1 MRALPLSDSV
11 PDGVQA
17 WLLPLD
23 LRAPIKQ
30 SDWHLLSEDEK
41 TRVERFH
48 QPADRVRMAATR
60 AALRR
65 QLAQRLGCA
74 PAALCFELGPN
85 DKPRLGSQ
93 GGHKPAVTFNVSH
106 SGEYALI
113 AVSTAPGVAC
123 LGVDIEQRRA
133 DLDLEDL
140 AEYAFTPSERAFLRR
155 CKPCAG
161 ESGEAPGL
169 DYASAFFL
177 TWVTKEAALKALGV
191 GISEHLQT
199 LSVRI
204 VNERH
209 KTSSTALNL
218 ALEHQRVEWRP
229 LQVSPLQAP
238 GGYCAAI
245 AWQVWPGRYRLA
257 GMARQI
263 WPGQCSKA
271 NPAPVR

>member
-1 MRALPLSDSV
+1 MRALPLPEPV

-30 SDWHLLSEDEK
+30 ADWHLLSEDEK
-41 TRVERFH
+41 TRAERFH
-48 QPADRVRMAATR
+48 QLADRVRMVATR

-65 QLAQRLGCA
+65 QLARCLGCA
-74 PAALCFELGPN
+74 PAALCFELGPH
-85 DKPRLGSQ
+85 DKPRLSSQ

-106 SGEYALI
+106 CGEYALI

-140 AEYAFTPSERAFLRR
+140 AEYAFTPSEQAFLHR

-161 ESGEAPGL
+161 ESGAPPGL

-177 TWVTKEAALKALGV
+177 TWVAKEAALKALGV

-209 KTSSTALNL
+209 KTSSTALNV
-218 ALEHQRVEWRP
+218 ALEHERVEWRP
-229 LQVSPLQAP
+229 LQVAPLQAP

-245 AWQVWPGRYRLA
+245 AWQVWPGRYGPA
-257 GMARQI
+257 DMARQI
-263 WPGQCSKA
+263 WPGQCGKT

>member
-1 MRALPLSDSV
+1 MRALPLPEPV

-30 SDWHLLSEDEK
+30 ADWHLLSEDEK
-41 TRVERFH
+41 ARAVRFH
-48 QPADRVRMAATR
+48 QRADRVRMAATR

-65 QLAQRLGCA
+65 HLARHLGCA
-74 PAALCFELGPN
+74 PAALRFELGPH
-85 DKPRLGSQ
+85 DKPRLSPQ
-93 GGHKPAVTFNVSH
+93 VGHKPAVTFNVSH
-106 SGEYALI
+106 CGEYALI
-113 AVSTAPGVAC
+113 AVSTAPGVAS

-133 DLDLEDL
+133 DLNLEDL
-140 AEYAFTPSERAFLRR
+140 AEYAFTPSERAFLHR

-161 ESGEAPGL
+161 ESAAPPGL

-177 TWVTKEAALKALGV
+177 TWVAKEAALKALGV

-204 VNERH
+204 VNERD
-209 KTSSTALNL
+209 KTSSTALNV
-218 ALEHQRVEWRP
+218 ALEHERVEWRP
-229 LQVSPLQAP
+229 LQACRLKAP

-245 AWQVWPGRYRLA
+245 AWQIRPGRYGPA
-257 GMARQI
+257 GTAR
-263 WPGQCSKA
+263 PLSLGQCGKT
-271 NPAPVR
+271 NPASVR